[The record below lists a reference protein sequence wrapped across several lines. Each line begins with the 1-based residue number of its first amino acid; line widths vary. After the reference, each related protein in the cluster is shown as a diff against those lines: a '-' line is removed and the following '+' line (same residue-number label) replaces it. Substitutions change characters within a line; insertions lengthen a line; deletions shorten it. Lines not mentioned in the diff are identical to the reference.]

1 MTDRPGG
8 DGELSIHL
16 DLAGLA
22 ALLKAVEAAM
32 VDGHGQLVLR
42 SGSGAIVSGSGAC
55 SLLGKV
61 TVTFDDT
68 SGSPDDDRQ
77 DEPDPEPLPRTPVLE
92 MQG

>member
-8 DGELSIHL
+8 GGELSIHL

-42 SGSGAIVSGSGAC
+42 SGSGAIVSGGSC

-61 TVTFDDT
+61 TVTFDD
-68 SGSPDDDRQ
+68 SPGSPDDDRE
-77 DEPDPEPLPRTPVLE
+77 DEPEPLPSTPVLE
-92 MQG
+92 MQR